1 MLIKR
6 ETLERIRKGEITL
19 QFRRW
24 QRRTV
29 KPGGT
34 LKTSIGLLGIGD
46 IREADLASLTDA
58 DARCAGFIDAAALGA
73 WLDAGKPG
81 RLERIEIRY
90 LGEDPHLILR
100 RDADVS
106 PAELSG
112 LVSELD
118 LMDRRSGS
126 GPWTGRALALIA
138 NHPGRAAAELALEMG
153 EEKLPFKSRIRK
165 LKAMGLTESLKT
177 GYRLS
182 PRGEKVHG
190 ALKSR

>member
-46 IREADLASLTDA
+46 IREADPASLTDA

-90 LGEDPHLILR
+90 LGEDPRLILR
-100 RDADVS
+100 RDADLS
-106 PAELSG
+106 PEELSG

-126 GPWTGRALALIA
+126 GPWTGRALTLIA

-153 EEKLPFKSRIRK
+153 EENLPFKSRIRK
-165 LKAMGLTESLKT
+165 LKVMGLTESLKT